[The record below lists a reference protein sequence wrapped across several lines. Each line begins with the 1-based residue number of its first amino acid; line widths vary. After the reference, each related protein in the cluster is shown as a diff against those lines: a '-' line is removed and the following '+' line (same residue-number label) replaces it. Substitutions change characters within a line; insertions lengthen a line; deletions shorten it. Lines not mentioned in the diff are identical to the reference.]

1 MELIESNRMEPV
13 GSVRLKPIAL
23 PVEHGGWGLL
33 AEPIALGL
41 LVAPSATGA
50 LLCAA
55 AVGAFLTRQP
65 LKVVLVDWVRGR
77 SSQRTFHARRFVLL
91 YSTIAL
97 LSFAAAIVL
106 APRPFLLPLFLA
118 TPAVL
123 IQLIYD
129 TTGRSRSLIPELA
142 GAAGIAS
149 VVAAM
154 ALVDGFSSSIAFV
167 LWALVVARGIPTILY
182 LRARLRKLHRKEA
195 KPWAA
200 ITAHVIAVVAGIALV
215 KFDHAP
221 LLAVGALIMLLVR
234 AVAGL
239 LSSDMNV
246 RAKTLGIREFIF
258 GAVFVLAVFAG
269 YKLGW

>member
-1 MELIESNRMEPV
+1 MELVESNRMETV

-41 LVAPSATGA
+41 LVAPSTTGA

-65 LKVVLVDWVRGR
+65 LKVVLVDWMRGR
-77 SSQRTFHARRFVLL
+77 RSQRTFHARRFVLL
-91 YSTIAL
+91 YSSVAL
-97 LSFAAAIVL
+97 LSFAAAILL

-118 TPAVL
+118 TPAAL

-129 TTGRSRSLIPELA
+129 ATGRSRSLLPELA

-154 ALVDGFSSSIAFV
+154 ALVDGFPSSVAFV

-182 LRARLRKLHRKEA
+182 LRARLRKLHRKDA
-195 KPWAA
+195 KPLAA
-200 ITAHVIAVVAGIALV
+200 ITAHVIAVAAGIALV

-221 LLAVGALIMLLVR
+221 LLAVVALIILLVR

-258 GAVFVLAVFAG
+258 GALFVLAVFAG
-269 YKLGW
+269 YQLGW